1 MFQDKYVFSQLTA
14 FLNRTQFNN
23 YVRKYDGNRYVKHF
37 TCWNQM
43 LAMMFGQLSNR
54 ESLRDLIVTFE
65 AHRAKQYHLGLGRE
79 PIAKRTLATANQNR
93 DYRIFE
99 DFAFYM
105 MKEACEK
112 RTTNILDISGKKY
125 AFDSTTIPL
134 CLATFPWA
142 KFRSK
147 KGGVKAHV
155 LYDIEAQVP
164 AFYTVT
170 TASKHD
176 STAMSSIHYEPN
188 AYYIFDRAYDSFK
201 ELYRIHLTDSFF
213 VVRTKTNLKYKTVKW
228 KRRMPKNIMT
238 DAAVKLTGYLSGKKY
253 PESFRLVRYYD
264 EEDDRELTFLTNA
277 KQLSALDVANLYKKR
292 WLIELFFKWL
302 KQHLKIK
309 KFWGTTENAVRIQ
322 ISVAIITYCLVAI
335 VQHDMKLK
343 RSTYEVLQILSISL
357 TDKTLLRDLFD
368 KTNFNDVKDLYY
380 HERWQIELFFKWIKQ
395 HLHIKT
401 FYGTSKNAVYT
412 QIWIAICDYLLLIIA
427 KKRYGLDP
435 SLHSISN
442 SIGQVL
448 FQRADIR
455 EIYNQPTTPVSVP
468 EAGSVEQPTLW

>member
-1 MFQDKYVFSQLTA
+1 MFQDKYVFAQLTA

-37 TCWNQM
+37 TCWNQL

-54 ESLRDLIVTFE
+54 ESLRDLIVALE
-65 AHRAKQYHLGLGRE
+65 AHQGKHYHLGLGRE
-79 PIAKRTLATANQNR
+79 PIAKTTLATANQNR

-112 RTTNILDISGKKY
+112 RTSKILDIPVKKY
-125 AFDSTTIPL
+125 GFDSTTIPL

-142 KFRSK
+142 KFRRK

-155 LYDIEAQVP
+155 LYDVDAQVP

-176 STAMSSIHYEPN
+176 STAMSTISYEPN

-201 ELYRIHLTDSFF
+201 ELYRIHLTGSYY
-213 VVRTKTNLKYKTVKW
+213 VVRAKTNLKYKVVKW
-228 KRRMPKNIMT
+228 KRRMPKNILT
-238 DAAVKLTGYLSGKKY
+238 DAEVKLTGYLSEKKY
-253 PESFRLVRYYD
+253 PDSFRLIRFYD
-264 EEDDRELTFLTNA
+264 EEDEREFTFLTNA
-277 KQLSALDVANLYKKR
+277 KHITAIDVAELYKKR
-292 WLIELFFKWL
+292 WLVELFFKWL

-335 VQHDMKLK
+335 VQHDMQLD

-357 TDKTLLRDLFD
+357 TDKTHLRDLFD
-368 KTNFNDVKDLYY
+368 KTNFNDVKEQLGPL
-380 HERWQIELFFKWIKQ
+380 IPGLFI
-395 HLHIKT
+395 
-401 FYGTSKNAVYT
+401 
-412 QIWIAICDYLLLIIA
+412 
-427 KKRYGLDP
+427 
-435 SLHSISN
+435 
-442 SIGQVL
+442 
-448 FQRADIR
+448 
-455 EIYNQPTTPVSVP
+455 
-468 EAGSVEQPTLW
+468 